1 MKKSKTII
9 SILLSVLML
18 ATAMLPAGAASIL
31 TATETTLEAE
41 ETTLEAEETTLEDG
55 ETAEEP
61 EAEDDAVIYDEALVA
76 EWENREEA
84 KRGITVN
91 PGKTESERNLS
102 WYMTADVTECRVE
115 LSEKEDMSDVK
126 TFTGEIITT
135 YQGDKAAKV
144 TVTGLEEN
152 KTYYYT
158 CVSGDTKSEVYSFST
173 DDDTFSALYMSDIHV
188 YDNPEDEE
196 SLKNTSIA
204 FADLLGKATAK
215 SPLNLI
221 LAGGDMATEGQR
233 VEYEGL
239 TFSKA
244 SRELTFATIMGN
256 HDRHSFDYKYFSNL
270 PNEMYGPMSSYQSG
284 NYYFE
289 KGGVL
294 FICLDTNNAS
304 AQAHRATVKEAVKT
318 HPDAKW
324 RIVMMHH
331 DLYGGSIP
339 HRETECNL
347 LRILFSPLFDEFHI
361 DLVLM
366 GHSHHYSVS
375 DVLYDGESV
384 DTIENGKTV
393 NNAKGTVYFVSTSIG
408 RPEEDAEVTFSDKVA
423 IGFDKLTDS
432 YYNILDFSPEAIKV
446 TSYNL
451 ETDEEYIS
459 FTLTKDDDYEPEK
472 IGFFRKLGGIL
483 AGYISNFYGIYC
495 NSDRYFGLKKDGYT
509 GVGFFEYVF

>member
-1 MKKSKTII
+1 MKKTKSII
-9 SILLSVLML
+9 SVFLSLLML
-18 ATAMLPAGAASIL
+18 FTAMLPVGAAGVQ
-31 TATETTLEAE
+31 TE
-41 ETTLEAEETTLEDG
+41 ETTLSAAEEATVL
-55 ETAEEP
+55 AEEKKDSSS
-61 EAEDDAVIYDEALVA
+61 AKKTNKALEK
-76 EWENREEA
+76 EWKNPEEA

-91 PGKTESERNLS
+91 PGKTESERNFS
-102 WYMTADVTECRVE
+102 WYMKADVTECRVE
-115 LSEKEDMSDVK
+115 ISKKKNMSDAK
-126 TFTGEIITT
+126 SFPGEIITT
-135 YQGDKAAKV
+135 YQGDKSAKV
-144 TVTGLEEN
+144 TVTDLEEN
-152 KTYYYT
+152 TKYYYT
-158 CVSGDTKSEVYSFST
+158 CVSGEEKSAVYSFTT

-188 YDNPEDEE
+188 YDNPEDDA
-196 SLKNTSIA
+196 SLKDTSFA
-204 FADLLGKATAK
+204 FAELLGKATAK

-221 LAGGDMATEGQR
+221 LAGGDLATEGQR
-233 VEYEGL
+233 VEFEGL

-270 PNEMYGPMSSYQSG
+270 PNEMFGPMSSYQSG

-304 AQAHRATVKEAVKT
+304 AQAHRSTVKEATKN
-318 HPDAKW
+318 HPEAKW
-324 RIVMMHH
+324 RVVMMHH
-331 DLYGGSIP
+331 DLYGGSLA
-339 HRETECNL
+339 HREGECNL

-375 DVLYDGESV
+375 DVIYNGENV
-384 DTIENGKTV
+384 GKIENGGTV
-393 NNAKGTVYFVSTSIG
+393 NNAEGTVYFVSTSIG
-408 RPEEDAEVTFSDKVA
+408 RPEEDEEINYSDRVA
-423 IGFDKLTDS
+423 IGMDKLTDS
-432 YYNILDFSPEAIKV
+432 YYNIIDFSPEALKV

-459 FTLTKDDDYEPEK
+459 FTLTKDDDYQPEK

-483 AGYISNFYGIYC
+483 AGFLSTVYGIYV
-495 NSDRYFGLKKDGYT
+495 NADRYFGLKEDGYT

>member
-1 MKKSKTII
+1 MKKTKAII
-9 SILLSVLML
+9 SIFLSLLML
-18 ATAMLPAGAASIL
+18 FTAMLPVGATVAD
-31 TATETTLEAE
+31 ETTLPAE
-41 ETTLEAEETTLEDG
+41 ETTLETGEITDTPEEEVVYNAALE
-55 ETAEEP
+55 
-61 EAEDDAVIYDEALVA
+61 A
-76 EWENREEA
+76 EWENTDEA

-91 PGKTESERNLS
+91 PGKTESERNFS
-102 WYMTADVTECRVE
+102 WYMAADVTECRVE
-115 LSEKEDMSDVK
+115 ISEKEDMSDAK
-126 TFTGEIITT
+126 TFTGDIITT

-158 CVSGDTKSEVYSFST
+158 CVSGEEKSAVYSFKT
-173 DDDTFSALYMSDIHV
+173 EDDTFSALYMSDIHV
-188 YDNPEDEE
+188 YDNPEDEA
-196 SLKNTSIA
+196 SLKNTSFA
-204 FADLLGKATAK
+204 FAELISKATAK
-215 SPLNLI
+215 APLNLI
-221 LAGGDMATEGQR
+221 LAGGDLATEGQR
-233 VEYEGL
+233 VEFEGL

-244 SRELTFATIMGN
+244 SRELTFAHIMGN
-256 HDRHSFDYKYFSNL
+256 HDRHSFDYKYFKNL
-270 PNEMYGPMSSYQSG
+270 PNEMFGPMAGYQSG

-294 FICLDTNNAS
+294 FICIDTNNAS
-304 AQAHRATVKEAVKT
+304 AQAHRSTVKEAVKN
-318 HPDAKW
+318 HPEAKW
-324 RIVMMHH
+324 RVVMMHH

-339 HRETECNL
+339 HREGECNL
-347 LRILFSPLFDEFHI
+347 LRILFSPLFDEFNI

-375 DVLYDGESV
+375 DVIYNGENV

-408 RPEEDAEVTFSDKVA
+408 RPEEDAEINYSDRVA
-423 IGFDKLTDS
+423 IGMDKLTDS

-483 AGYISNFYGIYC
+483 AGFLSTVYGIYV
-495 NSDRYFGLKKDGYT
+495 NADRYFELKEAGYT
-509 GVGFFEYVF
+509 GVGFFEFVF

>member
-1 MKKSKTII
+1 MKKSI
-9 SILLSVLML
+9 SILLSLLML
-18 ATAMLPAGAASIL
+18 LTAMLPVSAASVL
-31 TATETTLEAE
+31 MATETTLEAE
-41 ETTLEAEETTLEDG
+41 ETTLEGG
-55 ETAEEP
+55 EIAEEP
-61 EAEDDAVIYDEALVA
+61 EEEKDEAVYDEALVA
-76 EWENREEA
+76 QWENTEEA

-91 PGKTESERNLS
+91 PGKTESERNFS
-102 WYMTADVTECRVE
+102 WYMAADVTECRVE
-115 LSEKEDMSDVK
+115 ISENEDMSDAES
-126 TFTGEIITT
+126 FTGNIITT

-158 CVSGDTKSEVYSFST
+158 CVSGEAKSEVYSFST

-196 SLKNTSIA
+196 SLKNTSLA
-204 FADLLGKATAK
+204 FAELLGKATAK

-221 LAGGDMATEGQR
+221 LAGGDLATEGQR

-289 KGGVL
+289 KGGAL

-304 AQAHRATVKEAVKT
+304 AQAHRATVKEAVKS

-347 LRILFSPLFDEFHI
+347 LRILFSPLFDEFNI

-366 GHSHHYSVS
+366 GHSHHYSIS
-375 DVLYDGESV
+375 DVIYDGEKV
-384 DTIENGKTV
+384 GEIENGGTV

-408 RPEEDAEVTFSDKVA
+408 RPEEEGEEAVAYSDRVA
-423 IGFDKLTDS
+423 IGMDKLTDS

-451 ETDEEYIS
+451 ETDEEYVS

-483 AGYISNFYGIYC
+483 AGFLSNFYGIYC
-495 NSDRYFGLKKDGYT
+495 NSDRYFGLKDDGYT